1 VCLTKMKNLD
11 IKLNNIEDK
20 IVSERLRKADLRKR
34 VELREAKIHSEY
46 IKKWN
51 SGVLNN
57 KTFINNL
64 NKIQTKFKKIN
75 SKDNRYSWMFY
86 AADISS
92 KERVKD
98 EVAFYLN
105 FKKVSLQL
113 SLSGIYSRVI
123 LSNGNEYKIDELNKA
138 KEEYLEEILE
148 VFKGQN

>member
-1 VCLTKMKNLD
+1 MNNLD
-11 IKLNNIEDK
+11 VKLNELEDK

-34 VELREAKIHSEY
+34 VELRERKIHSEY

-57 KTFINNL
+57 KTFINDL

-86 AADISS
+86 AGDVSS

-113 SLSGIYSRVI
+113 SLNGIYSEVK
-123 LSNGNEYKIDELNKA
+123 LSKGNEYKIDELNKA
-138 KEEYLEEILE
+138 KEEYLNEILE
-148 VFKGQN
+148 AFKEQNY

>member
-1 VCLTKMKNLD
+1 MNNLD
-11 IKLNNIEDK
+11 VKLKELEDK

-34 VELREAKIHSEY
+34 VELREKKIHSEY

-86 AADISS
+86 AGDVSS

-113 SLSGIYSRVI
+113 SLSGTYSEVK
-123 LSNGNEYKIDELNKA
+123 LSNGNDYKINELNKA
-138 KEEYLEEILE
+138 KEEYLNEILE
-148 VFKGQN
+148 AFKEQN

>member
-1 VCLTKMKNLD
+1 MNNLD
-11 IKLNNIEDK
+11 VKLNDIEDK

-34 VELREAKIHSEY
+34 VELRERKIHSEY

-57 KTFINNL
+57 KTFINDL

-92 KERVKD
+92 RETVKD

-105 FKKVSLQL
+105 FQKVSLQL
-113 SLSGIYSRVI
+113 SLSGIYSEVI
-123 LSNGNEYKIDELNKA
+123 LSNGNEYKIEELNKA
-138 KEEYLEEILE
+138 KEEYLNEILE
-148 VFKGQN
+148 VFKEQNY

>member
-1 VCLTKMKNLD
+1 MNNLD
-11 IKLNNIEDK
+11 VKLNELEDK

-34 VELREAKIHSEY
+34 VELREKKIHSEY

-64 NKIQTKFKKIN
+64 NKIQKKFKKIN

-86 AADISS
+86 AGDVSS
-92 KERVKD
+92 RERVKD

-105 FKKVSLQL
+105 FQKVSLQL
-113 SLSGIYSRVI
+113 SLSGTYSEVK
-123 LSNGNEYKIDELNKA
+123 LSNGNDYKIDELNKA
-138 KEEYLEEILE
+138 KEEYLNEILE
-148 VFKGQN
+148 AFKEQN

>member
-1 VCLTKMKNLD
+1 MNNLD
-11 IKLNNIEDK
+11 IKLNDIEDK

-34 VELREAKIHSEY
+34 VELRERKIHSEY

-57 KTFINNL
+57 KTFINDL

-105 FKKVSLQL
+105 FQKVSLQL
-113 SLSGIYSRVI
+113 SLSGIYSRVK
-123 LSNGNEYKIDELNKA
+123 LSNGGEYKIEELNKA
-138 KEEYLEEILE
+138 KEEYLDEILE
-148 VFKGQN
+148 AFKEQN

>member
-1 VCLTKMKNLD
+1 MNNLD
-11 IKLNNIEDK
+11 VKLNELEDK

-34 VELREAKIHSEY
+34 VELREKKIHSEY

-57 KTFINNL
+57 YTFINNL

-86 AADISS
+86 AGDVSS

-113 SLSGIYSRVI
+113 SLNGIYSEVK
-123 LSNGNEYKIDELNKA
+123 LSKGNEYKIDELNKA
-138 KEEYLEEILE
+138 KEEYLNEILE
-148 VFKGQN
+148 AFKEQNY

>member
-1 VCLTKMKNLD
+1 MNNLD
-11 IKLNNIEDK
+11 VKLNDIEDK

-34 VELREAKIHSEY
+34 VELRERKIHSEY

-86 AADISS
+86 AGDVSS

-113 SLSGIYSRVI
+113 SLSGTYSEVK
-123 LSNGNEYKIDELNKA
+123 LSNGNDYKINELNKA
-138 KEEYLEEILE
+138 KEEYLDEILE
-148 VFKGQN
+148 AFKEQN

>member
-1 VCLTKMKNLD
+1 MKNLD
-11 IKLNNIEDK
+11 IKLKNIENK

-34 VELREAKIHSEY
+34 VELREKKIHSEY

-86 AADISS
+86 AGDVSS

-113 SLSGIYSRVI
+113 SLSGTYSEVK
-123 LSNGNEYKIDELNKA
+123 LSNGNDYKINELNKA
-138 KEEYLEEILE
+138 KEEYLNEILE
-148 VFKGQN
+148 VFKEQN

>member
-1 VCLTKMKNLD
+1 MNNLD
-11 IKLNNIEDK
+11 VKLNELEDK

-34 VELREAKIHSEY
+34 VELREKKIHSEY

-51 SGVLNN
+51 SSVLNN

-64 NKIQTKFKKIN
+64 NKIQTRFKKIN

-86 AADISS
+86 AGDVSS

-113 SLSGIYSRVI
+113 SLSGIYSRVK
-123 LSNGNEYKIDELNKA
+123 LSNGNEYKIEELNKA
-138 KEEYLEEILE
+138 KEEYLNEILE
-148 VFKGQN
+148 AFKKQN

>member
-1 VCLTKMKNLD
+1 MNNLD
-11 IKLNNIEDK
+11 VKLNELEEK
-20 IVSERLRKADLRKR
+20 VVSERLRKADLKKR
-34 VELREAKIHSEY
+34 VELRERKIHSEY

-57 KTFINNL
+57 KTFINDL

-86 AADISS
+86 AGDVSS

-113 SLSGIYSRVI
+113 SLSGTYSEVK
-123 LSNGNEYKIDELNKA
+123 LSNGNDYKINELNKA
-138 KEEYLEEILE
+138 KEEYLNEILE
-148 VFKGQN
+148 VFKEQN

>member
-1 VCLTKMKNLD
+1 MNNLD
-11 IKLNNIEDK
+11 VKLNDIEDK

-34 VELREAKIHSEY
+34 VELRERKIHSEY

-57 KTFINNL
+57 KTFINDL

-92 KERVKD
+92 RERVKD

-105 FKKVSLQL
+105 FQKVSLQL
-113 SLSGIYSRVI
+113 RLSGIYSEVI
-123 LSNGNEYKIDELNKA
+123 LSNGNEYKIEELNKA
-138 KEEYLEEILE
+138 KEEYLNEILE
-148 VFKGQN
+148 VFKEQNY

>member
-1 VCLTKMKNLD
+1 MNNLD
-11 IKLNNIEDK
+11 VKLNELEDK

-34 VELREAKIHSEY
+34 VELREKKIHSEY

-64 NKIQTKFKKIN
+64 NKIQKKFKKIN

-86 AADISS
+86 AGDVSS

-113 SLSGIYSRVI
+113 SLSGTYSEVK
-123 LSNGNEYKIDELNKA
+123 LSNGNDYKINELNKA
-138 KEEYLEEILE
+138 KEEYLNEILE
-148 VFKGQN
+148 AFKEQN

>member
-1 VCLTKMKNLD
+1 MNNLD
-11 IKLNNIEDK
+11 VKLNELEDK
-20 IVSERLRKADLRKR
+20 VVSERLRKADLRKR
-34 VELREAKIHSEY
+34 VELRERKIHSEY

-57 KTFINNL
+57 KTFINDL

-92 KERVKD
+92 RERVKD

-105 FKKVSLQL
+105 FQKVSLQL
-113 SLSGIYSRVI
+113 SLSGIYSEVK
-123 LSNGNEYKIDELNKA
+123 LSNRGEYKIEELNKA
-138 KEEYLEEILE
+138 KEEYLNEILE
-148 VFKGQN
+148 VFKEQNY

>member
-1 VCLTKMKNLD
+1 MNNLD
-11 IKLNNIEDK
+11 VKLNDIEDK

-34 VELREAKIHSEY
+34 VELRERKIHSEY

-57 KTFINNL
+57 KTFINDL

-92 KERVKD
+92 RERVKD

-105 FKKVSLQL
+105 FQKVSLQL
-113 SLSGIYSRVI
+113 SLSGIYSEVI
-123 LSNGNEYKIDELNKA
+123 LSNGNEFKIEELNKA
-138 KEEYLEEILE
+138 KEEYLNEILE
-148 VFKGQN
+148 VFKEQNY

>member
-1 VCLTKMKNLD
+1 MNNLD
-11 IKLNNIEDK
+11 IKLNELEDK
-20 IVSERLRKADLRKR
+20 VVSERLRKADLKKR
-34 VELREAKIHSEY
+34 VELRERKIHSEY

-57 KTFINNL
+57 KTFINDL

-105 FKKVSLQL
+105 FQKVSLQL
-113 SLSGIYSRVI
+113 SLSGIYSEVI
-123 LSNGNEYKIDELNKA
+123 LSNRGEYKIEELNKA
-138 KEEYLEEILE
+138 KEEYLDEILE
-148 VFKGQN
+148 AFKEQN

>member
-1 VCLTKMKNLD
+1 MKNLD

>member
-1 VCLTKMKNLD
+1 MNNLD
-11 IKLNNIEDK
+11 VKLNELEDK
-20 IVSERLRKADLRKR
+20 VVSERLRKADLRKR
-34 VELREAKIHSEY
+34 VELRERKIHSEY

-86 AADISS
+86 AGDVSS

-113 SLSGIYSRVI
+113 SLSGTYSEVK
-123 LSNGNEYKIDELNKA
+123 LSNGNDYKINELNKA
-138 KEEYLEEILE
+138 KEEYLNEILE
-148 VFKGQN
+148 VFKEQN

>member
-1 VCLTKMKNLD
+1 MNNLD
-11 IKLNNIEDK
+11 VKLNELEDK
-20 IVSERLRKADLRKR
+20 VVSERLRKADLKKR
-34 VELREAKIHSEY
+34 VELRERKIHSEY

-57 KTFINNL
+57 KTFINDL

-105 FKKVSLQL
+105 FQKVSLQL
-113 SLSGIYSRVI
+113 SLSGIYSEVI
-123 LSNGNEYKIDELNKA
+123 LSNRGEYKIEELNKA
-138 KEEYLEEILE
+138 KEEYLDEILE
-148 VFKGQN
+148 AFKEQN

>member
-1 VCLTKMKNLD
+1 MKNLD

-34 VELREAKIHSEY
+34 VELRERKIHSEY

-57 KTFINNL
+57 KTFINDL

>member
-1 VCLTKMKNLD
+1 MNNLD
-11 IKLNNIEDK
+11 VKLNDIEDK

-34 VELREAKIHSEY
+34 VELREKKIHSEY

-57 KTFINNL
+57 NMFINNL

-86 AADISS
+86 AGDVSS

-113 SLSGIYSRVI
+113 SLSGIYSRVK
-123 LSNGNEYKIDELNKA
+123 LSNGNEYKIEELNKA
-138 KEEYLEEILE
+138 KEEYLNEILE
-148 VFKGQN
+148 AFIKQN

>member
-1 VCLTKMKNLD
+1 MNNLD
-11 IKLNNIEDK
+11 VKLNDIEDK

-34 VELREAKIHSEY
+34 VELRERKIHSEY

-51 SGVLNN
+51 SGILNN
-57 KTFINNL
+57 KTFVNNL
-64 NKIQTKFKKIN
+64 NKVQTKFKKIN

-86 AADISS
+86 AGDVSS

-113 SLSGIYSRVI
+113 SLSGTYSEVK
-123 LSNGNEYKIDELNKA
+123 LSNGSEYKIDELNKA
-138 KEEYLEEILE
+138 KEEYLDEILE
-148 VFKGQN
+148 AFKEQNY

>member
-1 VCLTKMKNLD
+1 MNNLD
-11 IKLNNIEDK
+11 VKLIELEDK

-34 VELREAKIHSEY
+34 VELRERKIHSEY

-92 KERVKD
+92 RERVKD

-105 FKKVSLQL
+105 FQKVSLQL
-113 SLSGIYSRVI
+113 SLNGIYSEVI
-123 LSNGNEYKIDELNKA
+123 LSNGNEYKIEELNKA
-138 KEEYLEEILE
+138 KEEYLNEILE
-148 VFKGQN
+148 AFKEQNY

>member
-1 VCLTKMKNLD
+1 MNNLD
-11 IKLNNIEDK
+11 VKLNELEDK

-34 VELREAKIHSEY
+34 VELREKKIHSEY

-57 KTFINNL
+57 NTFINNL

-86 AADISS
+86 AGDVSS

-113 SLSGIYSRVI
+113 SLSGTYSEVK
-123 LSNGNEYKIDELNKA
+123 LSNGNDYKIDELNKA
-138 KEEYLEEILE
+138 KEEYLDEILE
-148 VFKGQN
+148 AFKEQN

>member
-1 VCLTKMKNLD
+1 MNNLD
-11 IKLNNIEDK
+11 VKLNDIEDK

-34 VELREAKIHSEY
+34 VELRERKIHSEY

-86 AADISS
+86 AGDVSS

-113 SLSGIYSRVI
+113 SLSGTYSEVK
-123 LSNGNEYKIDELNKA
+123 LSNGNDYKIDELNKA
-138 KEEYLEEILE
+138 KEEYLDEILE
-148 VFKGQN
+148 AFKEQN

>member
-1 VCLTKMKNLD
+1 MNNLD
-11 IKLNNIEDK
+11 VKLNELEDK

-34 VELREAKIHSEY
+34 VELRERKIHSEY

-86 AADISS
+86 AGDVSS

-113 SLSGIYSRVI
+113 SLNGIYSEVK
-123 LSNGNEYKIDELNKA
+123 LSKGNEYKIDELNKA
-138 KEEYLEEILE
+138 KEEYLNEILE
-148 VFKGQN
+148 AFKEQNY

>member
-1 VCLTKMKNLD
+1 MNNLD
-11 IKLNNIEDK
+11 VKLNELEDK

-34 VELREAKIHSEY
+34 VELRERKIHSEY

-57 KTFINNL
+57 KTFINDL

-86 AADISS
+86 AGDVSS

-113 SLSGIYSRVI
+113 SLSGTYSEVK
-123 LSNGNEYKIDELNKA
+123 LSNGNDYKINELNKA
-138 KEEYLEEILE
+138 KEEYLNEILE
-148 VFKGQN
+148 VFKEQN

>member
-1 VCLTKMKNLD
+1 MKNLD
-11 IKLNNIEDK
+11 IKLNDIEDK

-34 VELREAKIHSEY
+34 VELRERKIHSEY

-57 KTFINNL
+57 KTFINDL

-86 AADISS
+86 AANISS
-92 KERVKD
+92 RERVKD

-105 FKKVSLQL
+105 FQKVSLQL
-113 SLSGIYSRVI
+113 SLNGIYSEVI
-123 LSNGNEYKIDELNKA
+123 LSNHGEYKIEELNKA
-138 KEEYLEEILE
+138 KEEYLNEILE
-148 VFKGQN
+148 VFKEQNY

>member
-1 VCLTKMKNLD
+1 MKNLD
-11 IKLNNIEDK
+11 IKLKNIENK

-34 VELREAKIHSEY
+34 VELREKKIHSEY
-46 IKKWN
+46 IRKWN

-57 KTFINNL
+57 KTFVNNL

-92 KERVKD
+92 RERVKD

-105 FKKVSLQL
+105 FQKVSLQL
-113 SLSGIYSRVI
+113 SLSGIYSEVI
-123 LSNGNEYKIDELNKA
+123 LSNGSEYKIDELNKA
-138 KEEYLEEILE
+138 KGEYLDEILE
-148 VFKGQN
+148 VFKEQN

>member
-1 VCLTKMKNLD
+1 MNNLD
-11 IKLNNIEDK
+11 VKLNELEDK
-20 IVSERLRKADLRKR
+20 VISERLRKADLRKR
-34 VELREAKIHSEY
+34 VELRERKIHSEY

-86 AADISS
+86 AGDVSS

-113 SLSGIYSRVI
+113 SLSGTYSEVK
-123 LSNGNEYKIDELNKA
+123 LSNGNDYKINELNKA
-138 KEEYLEEILE
+138 KEEYLDEILE
-148 VFKGQN
+148 AFKEQN

>member
-1 VCLTKMKNLD
+1 MNNLD
-11 IKLNNIEDK
+11 VKLNELEDK
-20 IVSERLRKADLRKR
+20 VVSERLRKADLRKR
-34 VELREAKIHSEY
+34 VELRERKIHSEY

-57 KTFINNL
+57 KTFINDL

-86 AADISS
+86 AGDVSS

-113 SLSGIYSRVI
+113 SLSGTYSEVK
-123 LSNGNEYKIDELNKA
+123 LSNGNDYKINELNKA
-138 KEEYLEEILE
+138 KEEYLNEILE
-148 VFKGQN
+148 AFKEQN